1 MVERHRRRTG
11 RSPAA
16 AALLPGLVLA
26 LVLAV
31 ACGQK
36 AGTDNGASAG
46 GDPAAAGFGRPAAGS
61 TGAAE
66 ASAST
71 PTPGGAGDAVAGA
84 GPSDAS
90 VSASAS
96 DGRSG
101 TTGPAPSNTVVSG
114 PGARPAASPATV
126 GGRTAKQ
133 AAAAGGGSGPGAT
146 SGPGSASGSGASGA
160 GPAGAGS
167 TGGGSSATPGGGA
180 SSGAAPGSAA
190 PGGAVDRTGVSDT
203 VIKIGVHAPLTGAA
217 PLPQNA
223 FDKGKDVYWK
233 FLAAKGGLL
242 GRNVQIVFKDDQFNP
257 AHAVQVCRELVEQD
271 KVFLLFGV
279 AGSDQITACARYA
292 NAAGVPYLSAGV
304 NEDGLTGLPNY
315 FAVSQTYA
323 QQNRTIAALI
333 RNRLHKTKIAIVL
346 NATPALDETQR
357 SITAEARAIGLNI
370 VRQSRISKQASD
382 SELVAEAQQ
391 LRTSGAEAV
400 YVLTAPVNF
409 IKLATN
415 AYAQAYS
422 PLWTGPGLTNGLNL
436 VTEAGCPAIE
446 GAHFLSPFPQL
457 DVIDRLDPDYTPA
470 YKKYAG
476 GEPDDIGLAE
486 WGLNKTLHL
495 MMDASGR
502 DLSRQS
508 FVRALTS
515 GRRFAS
521 NVFPTVAYDGSIRF
535 GANSM
540 HVLRA
545 DCASRSWKTE
555 TAFAEGF

>member
-1 MVERHRRRTG
+1 MEQAQGRAGRRPKAVTG
-11 RSPAA
+11 
-16 AALLPGLVLA
+16 ALLLA
-26 LVLAV
+26 LLVAA

-36 AGTDNGASAG
+36 TIGGDGGSAG
-46 GDPAAAGFGRPAAGS
+46 AAAGQYPSAAPTAAAPSAAGATPAADQGIATVPSPGQGS
-61 TGAAE
+61 ALPTTVRSGPAARSSGVAAPLSPAGSGRAAAAN
-66 ASAST
+66 ASA
-71 PTPGGAGDAVAGA
+71 
-84 GPSDAS
+84 
-90 VSASAS
+90 
-96 DGRSG
+96 
-101 TTGPAPSNTVVSG
+101 APS
-114 PGARPAASPATV
+114 
-126 GGRTAKQ
+126 
-133 AAAAGGGSGPGAT
+133 AGGGSGGAAPAT
-146 SGPGSASGSGASGA
+146 NGPSTGSPGASG
-160 GPAGAGS
+160 PVS
-167 TGGGSSATPGGGA
+167 P
-180 SSGAAPGSAA
+180 APGQGTPAT
-190 PGGAVDRTGVSDT
+190 GAVDRTGVSDT

-242 GRNVQIVFKDDQFNP
+242 GRNVQIIFKDDQFNP

-279 AGSDQITACARYA
+279 AGSEQITACARYA
-292 NAAGVPYLSAGV
+292 NSVGVPYLSAGV

-323 QQNRTIAALI
+323 QQNKTIAALVK
-333 RNRLHKTKIAIVL
+333 NRLHKTKIAIVL
-346 NATPALDETQR
+346 NATPALNETQR
-357 SITAEARAIGLNI
+357 SITAEAQAIGLTI
-370 VRQSRISKQASD
+370 VRQSRISKNASD

-391 LRTSGAEAV
+391 LRSSGADVV

-422 PLWTGPGLTNGLNL
+422 PLWTGPGLTNGLNI
-436 VTEAGCPAIE
+436 VTEAGCPAVE
-446 GAHFLSPFPQL
+446 GAHWLSPFPQL
-457 DVIDRLDPDYTPA
+457 DVIDRLDPDYKPA
-470 YKKYAG
+470 YRQYAG
-476 GEPDDIGLAE
+476 GDPDDIGLAE

-495 MMDASGR
+495 MMDAAGR

-521 NVFPTVAYDGSIRF
+521 NVFPAVAYDGSIRF

-545 DCASRSWKTE
+545 DCSSRSWKTE

>member
-1 MVERHRRRTG
+1 MEQAQGRAGRRPKAVTG
-11 RSPAA
+11 
-16 AALLPGLVLA
+16 ALLLA
-26 LVLAV
+26 LLVAA

-36 AGTDNGASAG
+36 TVG
-46 GDPAAAGFGRPAAGS
+46 GDGGS
-61 TGAAE
+61 TGAA
-66 ASAST
+66 AGQYPPAAPTAAAPSA
-71 PTPGGAGDAVAGA
+71 PGVTPGSEGGIATTPSPGQGSALSTTARSGPAARSSVVGGLLSPAGS
-84 GPSDAS
+84 GPSAAGN
-90 VSASAS
+90 VA
-96 DGRSG
+96 
-101 TTGPAPSNTVVSG
+101 AP
-114 PGARPAASPATV
+114 P
-126 GGRTAKQ
+126 
-133 AAAAGGGSGPGAT
+133 AGGGSGAPAPAANSPSTDSPGGPGPVSPTPGPGAA
-146 SGPGSASGSGASGA
+146 SGP
-160 GPAGAGS
+160 
-167 TGGGSSATPGGGA
+167 
-180 SSGAAPGSAA
+180 
-190 PGGAVDRTGVSDT
+190 VDRTGVSDT

-242 GRNVQIVFKDDQFNP
+242 GRNVQIIFKDDQFNP

-279 AGSDQITACARYA
+279 AGSEQITACARYA
-292 NAAGVPYLSAGV
+292 NSVGVPYLSAGV

-323 QQNRTIAALI
+323 QQNRTIAALV

-346 NATPALDETQR
+346 NATPALNETQR
-357 SITAEARAIGLNI
+357 SITAEAQASGLSI
-370 VRQSRISKQASD
+370 VRQSRISKNASD

-391 LRTSGAEAV
+391 LRSSGAEAV

-415 AYAQAYS
+415 AYAQAYA
-422 PLWTGPGLTNGLNL
+422 PLWTGPGLTNGLNI
-436 VTEAGCPAIE
+436 VTEAGCPAVE
-446 GAHFLSPFPQL
+446 GAHWLSPFPQL
-457 DVIDRLDPDYTPA
+457 DVIDRLDPDYKPA
-470 YKKYAG
+470 YRQYAG
-476 GEPDDIGLAE
+476 GDPDDIGLAE

-495 MMDASGR
+495 MMDAAGR

-508 FVRALTS
+508 FIRALTS

-521 NVFPTVAYDGSIRF
+521 NVFPALAYDGSIRF

-545 DCASRSWKTE
+545 DCSSRSWKTE
-555 TAFAEGF
+555 TVFAEGF

>member
-1 MVERHRRRTG
+1 
-11 RSPAA
+11 
-16 AALLPGLVLA
+16 
-26 LVLAV
+26 
-31 ACGQK
+31 CGQK
-36 AGTDNGASAG
+36 SGAGIGGASGDGALSAAG
-46 GDPAAAGFGRPAAGS
+46 ASRAATGDGSAGAAAGGLTTADTA
-61 TGAAE
+61 
-66 ASAST
+66 
-71 PTPGGAGDAVAGA
+71 TPGQTAGGTA
-84 GPSDAS
+84 GPSD
-90 VSASAS
+90 
-96 DGRSG
+96 G
-101 TTGPAPSNTVVSG
+101 APSPPSGASSRTVAPGSATVVSG
-114 PGARPAASPATV
+114 PGARSGGASSSSA
-126 GGRTAKQ
+126 GGSGRTAQQ
-133 AAAAGGGSGPGAT
+133 AAAPDAGSRSAATAGPAGGTSGPAAGSDPSPGAAAGGAT
-146 SGPGSASGSGASGA
+146 
-160 GPAGAGS
+160 
-167 TGGGSSATPGGGA
+167 
-180 SSGAAPGSAA
+180 
-190 PGGAVDRTGVSDT
+190 GAVDRTGVSDT

-233 FLAAKGGLL
+233 YLAAKGGLL

-271 KVFLLFGV
+271 KVFLVFGV

-333 RNRLHKTKIAIVL
+333 KNRMHKTKIAIVL
-346 NATPALDETQR
+346 NATPALNETQR
-357 SITAEARAIGLNI
+357 SITAEAQAIGLTI

-382 SELVAEAQQ
+382 SELVSEAQQ
-391 LRTSGAEAV
+391 LRASGAEAV

-422 PLWTGPGLTNGLNL
+422 PLWTGPGLTNGLNI
-436 VTEAGCPAIE
+436 VTEAGCPAVD
-446 GAHFLSPFPQL
+446 GARWLSPFPQL

-495 MMDASGR
+495 MMDAAGH

-515 GRRFAS
+515 GRRFSS
-521 NVFPTVAYDGSIRF
+521 NVFPSVAYDGSIRF

-545 DCASRSWKTE
+545 DCSSRTWKTE